1 MGNGCAIDRSILSKV
16 KTDFRRSKKMK
27 ITTRTN
33 IRIAALV
40 LAVFVAG
47 VVQIMAQRNVVN
59 VPDGQ
64 KIEVLGLINTREPDS
79 FVMTTPDKASTY
91 TVHLTADTQV
101 KSNTKGVFRGGTRY
115 EASYLLRGLRVQVE
129 GRGNSEGAILAD
141 AVRFNETDLRS
152 AQMLEARMDPA
163 EEQIRSNTER
173 IGATE
178 ENQRRMSGQIDETTA
193 LANKAQSSADKAQS
207 AADAAG
213 LEAARANDRINGL
226 DDFDPIKTIVVPFAT
241 GSSSI
246 GPKGK
251 AIIDEAAA
259 WVKTQNT
266 NGWMVAVIGFADS
279 TGRTDTNKTLSDK
292 RANSVIGY
300 LITKHSLPIHR
311 LVQPFGAGVDMPAA
325 SNDTAEGRA
334 ANRRVE
340 IRLLLNRGI
349 AGK

>member
-1 MGNGCAIDRSILSKV
+1 
-16 KTDFRRSKKMK
+16 
-27 ITTRTN
+27 
-33 IRIAALV
+33 
-40 LAVFVAG
+40 
-47 VVQIMAQRNVVN
+47 
-59 VPDGQ
+59 
-64 KIEVLGLINTREPDS
+64 
-79 FVMTTPDKASTY
+79 
-91 TVHLTADTQV
+91 
-101 KSNTKGVFRGGTRY
+101 
-115 EASYLLRGLRVQVE
+115 
-129 GRGNSEGAILAD
+129 
-141 AVRFNETDLRS
+141 
-152 AQMLEARMDPA
+152 
-163 EEQIRSNTER
+163 
-173 IGATE
+173 
-178 ENQRRMSGQIDETTA
+178 
-193 LANKAQSSADKAQS
+193 
-207 AADAAG
+207 
-213 LEAARANDRINGL
+213 
-226 DDFDPIKTIVVPFAT
+226 DPIKTIVIPFAT

-266 NGWMVAVIGFADS
+266 NGWMEAVIGFADS